1 MKFSAPL
8 NCLTF
13 VLSLSLIAQEE
24 PKSSVKSYTTLEI
37 GEVDAPVI
45 DGNLDETIWTSVEWE
60 SNFIEVNPD
69 ENTEPSV
76 QTKFKILYDQ
86 KHLYIALKALD
97 PKPETITNRL
107 SRRDGFVGDRINV
120 LIDSYH
126 DLRTGF
132 LFTVTAAGVRG
143 DEFITDNGDSIDESW
158 NPIF

>member
-60 SNFIEVNPD
+60 SNF
-69 ENTEPSV
+69 
-76 QTKFKILYDQ
+76 
-86 KHLYIALKALD
+86 LK
-97 PKPETITNRL
+97 
-107 SRRDGFVGDRINV
+107 
-120 LIDSYH
+120 
-126 DLRTGF
+126 
-132 LFTVTAAGVRG
+132 
-143 DEFITDNGDSIDESW
+143 
-158 NPIF
+158 